1 MKKLFSYRLMLLI
14 AALLVMP
21 LVFFSCDD
29 ENSEDPPPP
38 PPNQDGVY
46 VFGTN
51 TIATLAT
58 DEDARMNLAALDVKQ
73 GAKVEE
79 MDGVYGKY
87 MYIGANSTISFME
100 VSNKVATTYG
110 AASGGATKLGTEI
123 GNVPINDDVVHG
135 DLLKDGPAIKIAEE
149 GLYYTYLNMNSKLFL
164 IVPVK
169 AQIIGDATKL
179 QWGAGTSLNTKSV
192 SKDGAVFESEN
203 LELYGEHGYRY
214 RINDGW
220 HVYQDPNI
228 VTLSS
233 LGVEELWPDAWAK
246 DHNDLGFF
254 LENAPHKETGVFT
267 VTLSFDASTGEWTE
281 TKTKTG
287 NILADYSDTSI
298 GLFGNAYYLP
308 SGAEGDWGDPY
319 QVKTPTKSGNVY
331 TWLWEDVN
339 LIVDREF
346 VILKNGNW
354 DGGMHILWNAGT
366 SRTGSA
372 FTNNEITNTGE
383 NENFHVSTGGT
394 YDITLVIDAAADT
407 KTLTIVKN

>member
-1 MKKLFSYRLMLLI
+1 MKKLFSYRLILLM

-21 LVFFSCDD
+21 MVFLSCDD
-29 ENSEDPPPP
+29 ENTEDPPPP

-51 TIATLAT
+51 TVATLAT
-58 DEDARMNLAALDVKQ
+58 DEGARMNLASLDVKQ

-100 VSNKVATTYG
+100 VVSKVATTYG
-110 AASGGATKLGTEI
+110 AAAGGTTTLGTEI
-123 GNVPINDDVVHG
+123 GNVPINDEIVHG
-135 DLLKDGPAIKIAEE
+135 DLLKDGPAIKIIEE
-149 GLYYTYLNMNSKLFL
+149 GLYYTYLDMNSKTFL
-164 IVPVK
+164 VVPVK

-179 QWGAGTSLNTKSV
+179 QWAAGTPLATKSV
-192 SKDGAVFESEN
+192 SKDETVFEAQN
-203 LELYGEHGYRY
+203 IELYAEHGYRY

-246 DHNDLGFF
+246 DHNDIGFF
-254 LENAPHKETGVFT
+254 LENAPHKETGIFN
-267 VTLSFDASTGEWTE
+267 VTLTFDASTGEWTE

-287 NILADYSDTSI
+287 NILTDYSDTAI

-308 SGAEGDWGDPY
+308 GGAEGNWGDPY
-319 QVKTPTKSGNVY
+319 EVKTPVKSGNVY
-331 TWLWEDVN
+331 TWLWDNVD

-366 SRTGSA
+366 ARTGSA

-383 NENFHVSTGGT
+383 NENFHVSTGGNF
-394 YDITLVIDAAADT
+394 DITLVIDAAANT